1 MYFDIIFKHMVATL
15 VYLISVPEHTTDDQ
29 KGLESLFVMNLVDS

>member
-1 MYFDIIFKHMVATL
+1 MYFDMWYF
-15 VYLISVPEHTTDDQ
+15 SVPEHTMDDQ